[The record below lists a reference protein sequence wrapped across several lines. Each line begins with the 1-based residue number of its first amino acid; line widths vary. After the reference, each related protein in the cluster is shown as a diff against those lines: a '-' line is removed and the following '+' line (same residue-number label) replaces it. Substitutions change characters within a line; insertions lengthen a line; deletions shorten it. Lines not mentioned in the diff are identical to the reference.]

1 MPTYMLI
8 CMHVHMNA
16 THMHIEVE
24 EKGEVGPVFLYFLIL
39 IYTFI
44 YYTGIAQK

>member
-8 CMHVHMNA
+8 CMHVHMNS
-16 THMHIEVE
+16 THKHTKME
-24 EKGEVGPVFLYFLIL
+24 EEGEIDPVFLYILIL

-44 YYTGIAQK
+44 YYTRIAQK